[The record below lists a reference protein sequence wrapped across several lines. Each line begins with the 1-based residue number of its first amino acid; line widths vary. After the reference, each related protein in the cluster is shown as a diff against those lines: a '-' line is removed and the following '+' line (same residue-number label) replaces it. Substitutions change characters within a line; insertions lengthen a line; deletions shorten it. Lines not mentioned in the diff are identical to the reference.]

1 MTRSFWKAD
10 KPAPEVGQVWRR
22 KRNGR
27 LVTVIDPAARIGG
40 NFVDVSYD
48 MGRGK
53 VGYSS
58 SLYWHSTFER
68 TDEDPFAYLHT
79 CPSEVLRRLADKCEA
94 IIAGRAED
102 GVTS

>member
-1 MTRSFWKAD
+1 MSRSFWKAD
-10 KPAPEVGQVWRR
+10 KPAPEPGQVWRR

-48 MGRGK
+48 MGKGS

-68 TDEDPFAYLHT
+68 ADESPFAYLRSLSSLH
-79 CPSEVLRRLADKCEA
+79 LRKLADECEA
-94 IIAGRAED
+94 IIAVRAED
-102 GVTS
+102 GVMS

>member
-1 MTRSFWKAD
+1 MSQVEWPVG
-10 KPAPEVGQVWRR
+10 KPIPAVGEVWRR

-48 MGRGK
+48 MGKGS

-68 TDEDPFAYLHT
+68 ADGDPYPYLRSLSSAH
-79 CPSEVLRRLADKCEA
+79 LRQLAAECEA
-94 IIAGRAED
+94 IIAGRTED